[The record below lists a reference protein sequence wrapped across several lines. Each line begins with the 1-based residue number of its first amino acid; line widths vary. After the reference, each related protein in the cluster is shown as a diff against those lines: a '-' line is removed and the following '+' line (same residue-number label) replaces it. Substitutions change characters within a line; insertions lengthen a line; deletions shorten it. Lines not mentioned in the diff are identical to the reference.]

1 MSTGEHVEEHVKS
14 RRASERRS
22 SLTQIE
28 EMKVRRA
35 SERRRSSVELSA
47 ELLDAG
53 LDTTRTRRAS
63 ERRSSFQLI
72 GELMGGGSEA

>member
-22 SLTQIE
+22 SLAQVE
-28 EMKVRRA
+28 ELKMRRA

-47 ELLDAG
+47 DWCNKTLRL
-53 LDTTRTRRAS
+53 
-63 ERRSSFQLI
+63 
-72 GELMGGGSEA
+72 